1 MEGGVQ
7 RYLIQR
13 VLQGALTIL
22 VISLIV
28 FLLARLSGDPLH
40 IMLPEEATREDYER
54 AARQWGLDRP
64 LAVQY
69 LTFLGNALRGNM
81 GRSIRLRR
89 PVLELILERVPATLQ
104 LAGASIAVSLLIAVP
119 VGVLSAVRRDTPLDY
134 GGKVI
139 ALAGQSMPSFWLG
152 IVLIWVFAVM
162 LGWFPASGRGG
173 PEHYILPAIALGW
186 YQVAAVMRLVRS
198 AMLDVM
204 DTEYVKLARIKGLAE
219 RGVVWKH
226 CLRNAAIP
234 PLTYIGFVVAV
245 LLTGSVVI
253 ETVFSW
259 PGIGLL
265 AIEAVRYRDF
275 PLVQAIVLIYAAKF
289 VLINL
294 VVDVVYVYVDPR
306 IRYEK

>member
-1 MEGGVQ
+1 ME
-7 RYLIQR
+7 RYLVQR
-13 VLQGALTIL
+13 VLQGALTLL

-40 IMLPEEATREDYER
+40 IMLPEEATAEDYAD
-54 AARQWGLDRP
+54 AARQWGLDKP
-64 LAVQY
+64 LPLQY
-69 LTFLGNALRGNM
+69 LAFLGNALRGDL
-81 GRSIRLRR
+81 GKSIRLRR
-89 PVLELILERVPATLQ
+89 PTLELVLERLPATLQ
-104 LAGASIAVSLLIAVP
+104 LAGASIAVSLLIAIP
-119 VGVLSAVRRDTPLDY
+119 IGVLSAVRRDSALDY
-134 GGKVI
+134 VGKVI
-139 ALAGQSMPSFWLG
+139 ALLGQSMPSFWLG
-152 IVLIWVFAVM
+152 IILIWVFAVM
-162 LGWFPASGRGG
+162 LGWLPASGRGG

-204 DTEYVKLARIKGLAE
+204 DSEYVKLARIKGVAE
-219 RGVVWKH
+219 RSVVWKH

-265 AIEAVRYRDF
+265 AIDAVRYRDF
-275 PLVQAIVLIYAAKF
+275 PLVQTIVLIYAAKF

-294 VVDVVYVYVDPR
+294 VVDVLYVYLDPR
-306 IRYEK
+306 IKYQQ

>member
-1 MEGGVQ
+1 M
-7 RYLIQR
+7 
-13 VLQGALTIL
+13 L

-40 IMLPEEATREDYER
+40 IMLPEEATAEDYAV
-54 AARQWGLDRP
+54 AATQWGLDKP
-64 LAVQY
+64 LPLQY
-69 LTFLGNALRGNM
+69 LAFLGNALRGDL
-81 GRSIRLRR
+81 GKSIRLRR
-89 PVLELILERVPATLQ
+89 PTLELVLERLPATLQ

-119 VGVLSAVRRDTPLDY
+119 IGVLSAVKRDSALDY
-134 GGKVI
+134 VGKVI
-139 ALAGQSMPSFWLG
+139 ALLGQSMPSFWLG

-162 LGWFPASGRGG
+162 LGWLPASGRGG
-173 PEHYILPAIALGW
+173 PEHFILPAIALGW

-204 DTEYVKLARIKGLAE
+204 DSEYVKLARIKGVAE
-219 RGVVWKH
+219 RSVVWKH

-265 AIEAVRYRDF
+265 AIDAVRYRDF
-275 PLVQAIVLIYAAKF
+275 PLVQTIVLIYATKF

-294 VVDVVYVYVDPR
+294 VVDVLYVYLDPR
-306 IRYEK
+306 IKYQQ

>member
-1 MEGGVQ
+1 MQ
-7 RYLIQR
+7 RYLLR
-13 VLQGALTIL
+13 RLLQGVLTLL

-40 IMLPEEATREDYER
+40 IMLPEEATAEDYAT
-54 AARQWGLDRP
+54 AAKHWGLDRP
-64 LAVQY
+64 LPVQY
-69 LTFLGNALRGNM
+69 LAFLGNALRGDL
-81 GRSIRLRR
+81 GRSIRLRQ
-89 PVLELILERVPATLQ
+89 PTLELVLERLPATLQ
-104 LAGASIAVSLLIAVP
+104 LAGAAIAVSLLIAIP
-119 VGVLSAVRRDTPLDY
+119 IGVLSALRRNTALDY
-134 GGKVI
+134 GGKAV
-139 ALAGQSMPSFWLG
+139 ALLGQSMPSFWLG

-162 LGWFPASGRGG
+162 LGWLPASGRGG

-204 DTEYVKLARIKGLAE
+204 DSEYVKLARIKGVAE
-219 RGVVWKH
+219 SSVVWKH

-265 AIEAVRYRDF
+265 AIDAVRYRDF
-275 PLVQAIVLIYAAKF
+275 PLVQTIVLIYAAKF
-289 VLINL
+289 VVINL
-294 VVDVVYVYVDPR
+294 LVDVMYVYVDPR
-306 IRYEK
+306 IRFQR

>member
-1 MEGGVQ
+1 MQ
-7 RYLIQR
+7 RYLIR
-13 VLQGALTIL
+13 RLLQGALTLL

-28 FLLARLSGDPLH
+28 FLLARLSGDPLE
-40 IMLPEEATREDYER
+40 IMLAEEATREDR
-54 AARQWGLDRP
+54 ARLAAYWGLDKP

-69 LTFLGNALRGNM
+69 LTFLGHALRGDF
-81 GRSIRLRR
+81 GRSLRLRR
-89 PVLELILERVPATLQ
+89 PALDLVLERLPATLQ

-119 VGVLSAVRRDTPLDY
+119 IGVLSAVRRDSLLDY

-139 ALAGQSMPSFWLG
+139 ALVGQSMPSFWLG

-162 LGWFPASGRGG
+162 LGWLPSSGRGG
-173 PEHYILPAIALGW
+173 PRHYILPAIAMGW
-186 YQVAAVMRLVRS
+186 FQVAAVMRLVRS

-204 DTEYVKLARIKGLAE
+204 DSEYVKLARIKGVVEGA
-219 RGVVWKH
+219 VVWKH

-234 PLTYIGFVVAV
+234 PLTYIGFIIAV

-253 ETVFSW
+253 ETVFTW

-265 AIEAVRYRDF
+265 AVEAVRYRDF
-275 PLVQAIVLIYAAKF
+275 PVVQLIVLLYATKF

-294 VVDVVYVYVDPR
+294 VVDMLYVYLDPR
-306 IRYEK
+306 IRLQE

>member
-1 MEGGVQ
+1 M
-7 RYLIQR
+7 
-13 VLQGALTIL
+13 L

-40 IMLPEEATREDYER
+40 IMLPEEATSEDYAA
-54 AARQWGLDRP
+54 AARQWGLDKP
-64 LAVQY
+64 LPLQY
-69 LTFLGNALRGNM
+69 LAFLGNALRGDL

-89 PVLELILERVPATLQ
+89 PTVELVLERLPATLQ

-119 VGVLSAVRRDTPLDY
+119 IGVLSAVRRDSVLDHV
-134 GGKVI
+134 GKVI
-139 ALAGQSMPSFWLG
+139 ALLGQSMPSFWLG

-162 LGWFPASGRGG
+162 LGWLPASGRGG
-173 PEHYILPAIALGW
+173 PEHFILPAIALGW

-204 DTEYVKLARIKGLAE
+204 DSEYVKLARIKGVAE
-219 RGVVWKH
+219 RSVVWKH

-265 AIEAVRYRDF
+265 AIDAVRYRDF
-275 PLVQAIVLIYAAKF
+275 PLVQTIVLIYAAKF

-294 VVDVVYVYVDPR
+294 VVDMLYVYLDPR
-306 IRYEK
+306 IKYQQ

>member
-1 MEGGVQ
+1 VF
-7 RYLIQR
+7 
-13 VLQGALTIL
+13 QGALTL
-22 VISLIV
+22 VVISLIV

-40 IMLPEEATREDYER
+40 IMLPEEATAEDYHQ
-54 AARQWGLDRP
+54 AAKHWGLDRP
-64 LAVQY
+64 LPAQY
-69 LTFLGNALRGNM
+69 TAFLKNALRGDL
-81 GRSIRLRR
+81 GTSIRLRR
-89 PVLELILERVPATLQ
+89 PTVELVLERLPATLQ
-104 LAGASIAVSLLIAVP
+104 LAGASIAVSLLIAIP
-119 VGVLSAVRRDTPLDY
+119 IGVLSAVKRDSSLDY

-139 ALAGQSMPSFWLG
+139 ALLGQSMPSFWLG

-173 PEHYILPAIALGW
+173 PEHYVLPAIALGW

-198 AMLDVM
+198 AMLDVL
-204 DTEYVKLARIKGLAE
+204 DSEYVKLARIKGVAE

-226 CLRNAAIP
+226 SLRNAAIP

-265 AIEAVRYRDF
+265 AIDAVRYRDY
-275 PLVQAIVLIYAAKF
+275 PLVQTVVLFYATKF
-289 VLINL
+289 VIINL
-294 VVDVVYVYVDPR
+294 VVDVLYVYVDPR
-306 IRYEK
+306 IRYQK